1 MTGEAQ
7 HAAWREK
14 RLPPVEQ
21 LGADLWSIPVPI
33 PGPLRNVSVYVFA
46 ADDGLLLLDAG
57 WDSPEAWDALTAGLA
72 EVGAGVADVRG
83 VLVSHLHYDHIGL
96 TGRIAAESGAWVALH
111 GDDLDMLA
119 RPDYRDAQLATDA
132 EAAYLLLLGAAPDEA
147 AAVVGTAQQRI
158 AFTTIPLPD
167 RRLEHGDVI
176 RHGGWSVRAVH
187 TPGHT
192 PGHCVF
198 VDEEHSRLF
207 AGDHVLPRISPNI
220 SAERASP
227 PDPLGDYLRSLGEV
241 AELPLAH
248 VLPAHEWRFDGL
260 AARCDQL
267 LAHHEKR
274 LAELRDAVDA
284 EPGGTPWSLAAR
296 LTWSRPWEQYGGRLR
311 VFAVTETAAHL
322 QHLVTR
328 GEVQAVA
335 AGDAVGYRAA
345 SRVR

>member
-1 MTGEAQ
+1 LAS
-7 HAAWREK
+7 
-14 RLPPVEQ
+14 
-21 LGADLWSIPVPI
+21 DLWSIPVPI

-57 WDSPEAWDALTAGLA
+57 WDSSDAWDALTTGLTQL
-72 EVGAGVADVRG
+72 GATVADVRG

-96 TGRIAAESGAWVALH
+96 TGRVAQESGAWVALH
-111 GDDLDMLA
+111 GADLDLLS

-132 EAAYLLLLGAAPDEA
+132 EAAYLRSLGADDDEA
-147 AAVVGTAQQRI
+147 AAVVGTAQQRVG
-158 AFTTIPLPD
+158 FTSMRLPG
-167 RRLEHGDVI
+167 RRLEHDQVV
-176 RHGGWSVRAVH
+176 RHGGWSLRAVH

-241 AELPLAH
+241 AELPLEH

-260 AARCDQL
+260 ATRCDQL

-274 LAELRDAVDA
+274 LAELLDAVDA
-284 EPGGTPWSLAAR
+284 EPGGTAWSLAGR

-328 GEVQAVA
+328 GDVETVTVGQ
-335 AGDAVGYRAA
+335 AVGYRAA
-345 SRVR
+345 SGKP